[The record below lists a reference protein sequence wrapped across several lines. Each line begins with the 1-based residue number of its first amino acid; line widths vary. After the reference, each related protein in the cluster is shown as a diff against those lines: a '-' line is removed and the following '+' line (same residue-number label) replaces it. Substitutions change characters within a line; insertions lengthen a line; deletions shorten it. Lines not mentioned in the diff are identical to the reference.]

1 MEINNIG
8 GGGGESGGSSKVRDS
23 GIQPENEE
31 LKEAMS

>member
-1 MEINNIG
+1 MNNIIG
-8 GGGGESGGSSKVRDS
+8 QREAVVVSP